1 MNLIEH
7 LHSHLPR
14 ELVLDLQDAM
24 SAKALQAY
32 EMVRDHAELD
42 GKRARALTGQAR
54 FRMQE
59 KAFQEVCSTFG
70 GEPLEND
77 VIPGTDLHVFQPFMR
92 FGGEKSGVIFGMAA
106 MPERATLPHKN
117 MSRRAGVRL
126 NYQLSPRFD
135 FDGSGPKVGDVF
147 ALLLI
152 SRDPTNIGRIDEIAV
167 GIIDAEYE
175 TFVEYEAIEKFVV
188 GYSTY
193 TADMITDKHSS
204 RPKLVKL
211 KQTRVPY
218 QPPEDS
224 TTAETQQPR
233 EEDK

>member
-1 MNLIEH
+1 MNLIAH

-77 VIPGTDLHVFQPFMR
+77 VIPGTDLL
-92 FGGEKSGVIFGMAA
+92 I
-106 MPERATLPHKN
+106 
-117 MSRRAGVRL
+117 
-126 NYQLSPRFD
+126 FD
-135 FDGSGPKVGDVF
+135 FKLFEQLRF
-147 ALLLI
+147 ALPVAIDFLLLF
-152 SRDPTNIGRIDEIAV
+152 TLE
-167 GIIDAEYE
+167 
-175 TFVEYEAIEKFVV
+175 
-188 GYSTY
+188 
-193 TADMITDKHSS
+193 
-204 RPKLVKL
+204 RPYAFLQKVD
-211 KQTRVPY
+211 VI
-218 QPPEDS
+218 
-224 TTAETQQPR
+224 
-233 EEDK
+233 